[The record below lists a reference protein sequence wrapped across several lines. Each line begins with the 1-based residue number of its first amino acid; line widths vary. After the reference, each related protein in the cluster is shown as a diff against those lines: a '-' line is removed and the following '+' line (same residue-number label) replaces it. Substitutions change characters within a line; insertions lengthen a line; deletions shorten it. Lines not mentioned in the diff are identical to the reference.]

1 MESDYS
7 DVIVCGSGPAGLA
20 AADAAAETGASVKVL
35 EKQDRIGG
43 KLPYSGNG
51 KCNFSNVL
59 DDVPFMN
66 AFGRA
71 GRFMTDALRCG
82 GRDWFCDHLRKHNVE
97 VEAIDG
103 FHYFPKSGDAMDIM
117 NSFYQAKVV
126 YEKRRVVTS
135 VCLDEN
141 GAVCGVRV
149 RYPSQVDEI
158 FYPAKAV
165 ILACGGTA
173 MSALGGTAAGLR
185 VAEQLGHKIV
195 QPLPAMAPLYLQE
208 DWLKELSGVSLKHVQ
223 LQYSSGRNHGKTTGE
238 MLFTHDGVSGPA
250 ALNLSNDAYRVW
262 QDEDARA
269 KFELKLNFDTTVDWR
284 SSIDMFRKQES
295 NKFLR
300 SSLSTFLPK
309 SLAFAICK
317 HLGWEERKNQT
328 LKDVERDQLVSLL
341 TSCPLTIAR
350 LCPME
355 RAMAMSGGVSW
366 REIKPQTMESRLVPG
381 LYFAGEMIDLTGPC
395 GGYNIQFAV
404 ASGRLAGLS
413 ARNSWKNDEKS
424 GNF

>member
-1 MESDYS
+1 MESDYC

-20 AADAAAETGASVKVL
+20 AADAAAETGATVKVL
-35 EKQDRIGG
+35 EKQDRLGG

-82 GRDWFCDHLRKHNVE
+82 GRDWFCDHLRKHNVD
-97 VEAIDG
+97 VEAVDG

-117 NSFYQAKVV
+117 NSFYQSNVV
-126 YEKRRVVTS
+126 YEKRRAVTS

-149 RYPSQVDEI
+149 RYSSQCDEM

-185 VAEQLGHKIV
+185 IAEQLGHKIV
-195 QPLPAMAPLYLQE
+195 PPLPAMAPLYLQE

-223 LQYSSGRNHGKTTGE
+223 LQYSSGRNHGKTAGE

-250 ALNLSNDAYRVW
+250 ALNLSNDAYRIW

-284 SSIDMFRKQES
+284 SSIDMFRKQEG

-300 SSLSTFLPK
+300 SSLSSFLPK
-309 SLAFAICK
+309 SLAFAICQR
-317 HLGWEERKNQT
+317 LGWEERKNQT

-341 TSCPLTIAR
+341 TSCPLTIAK

-413 ARNSWKNDEKS
+413 ARNSWKKD
-424 GNF
+424 